1 MVKGDDVFDVA
12 VCGAGPAG
20 SFAAALL
27 ASHQHRV
34 ALIESKCLPRSNA
47 ACVWLGAKLVPM
59 LDEIGVKLKKSGA
72 RSFTDVV
79 FHNGDFTKQATPHFT
94 EAAGYMVNGGALYT
108 TLTNAAVKA
117 GAELFEGSPVTDVR
131 LSESSVTLPKADG
144 AAVESKLLLLAAG
157 RGTPLVQRCGFR
169 QATPGSVLWSARID
183 AAAGD
188 PKLKPKVGVHVI
200 LGLDRSG
207 SFGTICRLADRLSIS
222 IHWSGERE
230 TATSAFIDLC
240 KLSLQHGLLD
250 VDLTRPAATAPL
262 VGSPA
267 AAALEMD
274 SHVGKH
280 ALLIGDAG
288 GFVSAASNEGIYPAI
303 WSAKIATQVV
313 REALESTYSQDV
325 LMSYDSKW
333 RIELADHL
341 RAPNTDTQF
350 LLPLIFS
357 NQAMADRMGTAFFT
371 GANI

>member
-1 MVKGDDVFDVA
+1 MAKGDDVFDVA

-27 ASHQHRV
+27 AKQHHRV
-34 ALIESKCLPRSNA
+34 ALIEAKRLPRSSA
-47 ACVWLGAKLVPM
+47 ACVWLGAKLAPLM
-59 LDEIGVKLKKSGA
+59 EEIGVKLKKAGA
-72 RSFTDVV
+72 RTFTDVV
-79 FHNGDFTKQATPHFT
+79 FHSGDFTKRAIPHFS
-94 EAAGYMVNGGALYT
+94 EPAGYLVNGGELYT
-108 TLTNAAVKA
+108 TLANAAVKA
-117 GAELFEGSPVTDVR
+117 GAELFEGSPVTKVR
-131 LSESSVTLPKADG
+131 LSESRVTLSKADDG
-144 AAVESKLLLLAAG
+144 TVESKLLLLASG
-157 RGTPLVQRCGFR
+157 QGTPLVQQCGFR
-169 QATPGSVLWSARID
+169 EASLGSVLWSARVD

-188 PKLKPKVGVHVI
+188 PKLKPKIGVHVI
-200 LGLDRSG
+200 LGLDRRG

-230 TATSAFIDLC
+230 QATSAFINLC
-240 KLSLQHGLLD
+240 KLSLEHGLID
-250 VDLTRPAATAPL
+250 VDLTRPAATAPMI
-262 VGSPA
+262 GSPA
-267 AAALEMD
+267 AAALELD

-280 ALLIGDAG
+280 SLLIGDAG
-288 GFVSAASNEGIYPAI
+288 GFVSAASNEGVYPAM

-341 RAPNTDTQF
+341 RSPNTDTQF

-357 NQAMADRMGTAFFT
+357 NQAMADRMGTAFFN